1 MTLTSIYQRL
11 EKKKK
16 SDRESEFSCT
26 PPPPQSTVS
35 SLCIPF
41 GEGKGR
47 LAGEIF
53 RTVHYKIVISNW
65 IVFLSSKEK
74 KPCAKDIPGGIST
87 YWNTRHWTV
96 FVFVPAFIN
105 FTRILYTG
113 SPLRKRIRRRLN
125 ADNNSTRD
133 HPAYDFGALI
143 IIKLIFIKR
152 QVPGGSSC
160 ALCAITIQYRRFD
173 IIRPMKIIEKKKI
186 SKLRGGK
193 YHNFTTWRD
202 SGLYRYPNTRKS
214 QNADTECIVLFNCV
228 FVFSSYRI
236 CTRPPVPDVFVAI
249 N

>member
-16 SDRESEFSCT
+16 IDRESEFSCT

-113 SPLRKRIRRRLN
+113 SPLRKRFRRRLN

-173 IIRPMKIIEKKKI
+173 IIRPMKIIEKKKKYQNFGVANI
-186 SKLRGGK
+186 IILPRGATPGCTGIQILENRK
-193 YHNFTTWRD
+193 T
-202 SGLYRYPNTRKS
+202 LTRNVS
-214 QNADTECIVLFNCV
+214 YYLIAFLCFRVIEFALGRLFRMCL
-228 FVFSSYRI
+228 S
-236 CTRPPVPDVFVAI
+236 P
-249 N
+249 